1 MGLNK
6 STLSEQIY
14 QILRNDILTQ
24 KIKCGEK
31 LTLKVLQER
40 FQVSSTPIREALTR
54 LTQDQLVSYYSNIGI
69 NVISFT
75 ADDLREIYS
84 FMGDLDGLAI
94 RYASASPEQEK
105 LLAEA
110 KAILESGRKAAKT
123 GDAETWNNCSDEF
136 HLVFYRYCS
145 NSRLTEYA
153 ERLRSGISIFSNQY
167 SKETV
172 IQTQIDDEHQAIF
185 DAYQNGEFEKAVQMM
200 KSHLDDSLAYALSF
214 LPET

>member
-1 MGLNK
+1 MKLNK

-31 LTLKVLQER
+31 LTLKVLKER

-54 LTQDQLVSYYSNIGI
+54 LTQDQLVSYYSNIGV
-69 NVISFT
+69 NVISYT

-84 FMGDLDGLAI
+84 FMGDLDGLSI
-94 RYASASPEQEK
+94 RYAFKSPDQEN

-110 KAILESGRKAAKT
+110 ASILENGRKAAALS
-123 GDAETWNNCSDEF
+123 DAETWSHYSDEF
-136 HLVFYRYCS
+136 HLVFYRYCN
-145 NSRLTEYA
+145 NSRLTESA

-167 SKETV
+167 SQETQ

-185 DAYQNGEFEKAVQMM
+185 DAYKNGDIEKAAQMM
-200 KSHLDDSLAYALSF
+200 KNHLDDSLTYALKF
-214 LPET
+214 VDM

>member
-54 LTQDQLVSYYSNIGI
+54 LTQDQLVSYYSNIGV

-84 FMGDLDGLAI
+84 FLGDLDGLAI

-145 NSRLTEYA
+145 NSRLTESA

-185 DAYQNGEFEKAVQMM
+185 DAYQNGEIEKAVQMM
-200 KSHLDDSLAYALSF
+200 KSHLDDSLKYALSF
-214 LPET
+214 LPEN

>member
-145 NSRLTEYA
+145 NSRLTESA

-185 DAYQNGEFEKAVQMM
+185 DAYQNGEIEKAVQMM
-200 KSHLDDSLAYALSF
+200 KSHLDDSLKYALSF
-214 LPET
+214 LPEN